1 MCGCGCDG
9 KFQGSLCR
17 RENLAR
23 RLDNGLVLLSSL
35 KCVPINWKQKTRIR
49 TYDDDYGPCLSACVN
64 NSYLCIVIR
73 TDEAHSIIFGV
84 MIVII
89 VIMIII
95 MIIGIIMVPC
105 NHSSDISFLPSAV
118 PSFLSPRLSPSHCLL
133 RAYRQHSLNHQ
144 KPVYLA
150 L

>member
-17 RENLAR
+17 LENLAR

-35 KCVPINWKQKTRIR
+35 KCVLINWKHKTRIR
-49 TYDDDYGPCLSACVN
+49 TYDDDYGPCLSACVFIN

-73 TDEAHSIIFGV
+73 TDEVHSIISS
-84 MIVII
+84 VII
-89 VIMIII
+89 VIMLIM

-105 NHSSDISFLPSAV
+105 NHSSDISFLPSAD
-118 PSFLSPRLSPSHCLL
+118 PSFLPPRLSSSHSLL